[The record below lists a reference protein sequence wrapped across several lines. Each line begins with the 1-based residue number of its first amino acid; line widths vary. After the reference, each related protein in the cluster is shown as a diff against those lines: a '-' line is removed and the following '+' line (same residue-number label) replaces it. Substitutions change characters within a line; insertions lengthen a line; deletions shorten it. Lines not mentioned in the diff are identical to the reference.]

1 MASKMVSTSVAGPE
15 NFMESYAEERLS
27 VGAER
32 MSRGREQQA
41 GGGARAGVIHTLT
54 MAVDGPT
61 EGGVDILEKG
71 LANVPCVCLKMPLY

>member
-15 NFMESYAEERLS
+15 NFMEPCAEKRLR
-27 VGAER
+27 V
-32 MSRGREQQA
+32 
-41 GGGARAGVIHTLT
+41 RATLT